1 MKTNIP
7 FDKHMVIRTAV
18 LAVALFNQL
27 LVNAGYSPLPFDD
40 HGIEIAVTTTFT
52 LSTAIWAWW
61 SNNAVTRNARQAEQL
76 AARKGLK

>member
-1 MKTNIP
+1 MQTKLP
-7 FDKHMVIRTAV
+7 FDKNMVIRTAV